1 MGRTIVRSKVTF
13 EQVEVGATIPPL
25 VKPPMTRVQ
34 IAKYAGASGDFNP
47 LHVDE
52 MYATQQSK
60 MKSVIAH
67 GMLSMGFLGQLLTT
81 WVGSPEP
88 VRRLDVQFRSSV
100 YPGDVVTLSGE
111 VTAKHQD
118 GGRCLV
124 DCDIRATNQDGV
136 VVTSGVAQLEL
147 PEKV

>member
-1 MGRTIVRSKVTF
+1 M
-13 EQVEVGATIPPL
+13 AIPSL

-52 MYATQQSK
+52 MYATQQAK

-67 GMLSMGFLGQLLTT
+67 GMVSMGFLGHLLTA
-81 WVGSPEP
+81 WLGSPDG

-100 YPGDVVTLSGE
+100 YPGDVITLSGE
-111 VTAKHQD
+111 VVAKRQE
-118 GGRCLV
+118 GGKSLV
-124 DCDIRATNQDGV
+124 DCDIRATNQDGI
-136 VVTSGVAQLEL
+136 VVTSGTAQLEL
-147 PEKV
+147 PATA

>member
-1 MGRTIVRSKVTF
+1 MEGTTVRSKVTF
-13 EQVEVGATIPPL
+13 DQVEVGTAIPVL

-67 GMLSMGFLGQLLTT
+67 GMLSMGFLGHLLTT
-81 WVGSPEP
+81 WVGGPEP
-88 VRRLDVQFRSSV
+88 LRRLDVQFRSSV

-111 VTAKHQD
+111 VTAKREE
-118 GGRCLV
+118 GGRCFV
-124 DCDIRATNQDGV
+124 DCDVRATNQDGV
-136 VVTSGVAQLEL
+136 VVTSGVAQIEL
-147 PEKV
+147 PAKG